1 MIVGL
6 FKTEKIPVMT
16 GAPSRM
22 LAMVVKFSLP
32 CLTCTFCLLPWFWLE
47 FCPCLC
53 WFLGQ
58 FLA

>member
-1 MIVGL
+1 M
-6 FKTEKIPVMT
+6 EKIPFMT
-16 GAPSRM
+16 GAPSGM
-22 LAMVVKFSLP
+22 SAMVVKFSLP